1 MKPGT
6 LRISTVF
13 LLAVLSLARAATAQS
28 LLVGRVTSRDGT
40 PLPGA
45 RVTVEGDSKV
55 TKVDGR
61 FMLIGYFF
69 GATNIAT
76 VQMDGFKT
84 ARFWFLND
92 SSGNP
97 VEFTLEPIDPAPGS
111 RDAATPSEPTAPAAD
126 APDVSPDVFPDDAT
140 DVQPPPLEWHG
151 IEEGTRRTEQ
161 ELRDIPVARDPWA
174 ILQQAPGVLADRV
187 NVGDSESGHASMYVA
202 PGSSTNASTY
212 LVDGVVITD
221 FTSPGSSPTYYDF
234 AFVDGVDVTTGGGGT
249 SVASGGPV
257 LNILTKGGT
266 NRIAGSG
273 LYRFDPSRQSGA
285 SLAVGAYPL
294 DSRVTKLHDYS
305 ATLGGPLLK
314 DKWWFFAGSSGQK
327 GTWNF
332 GAADG
337 RFDSPGSFTSN
348 SVNVDGV
355 PAISDRINV
364 FFLDSTRSQLGP
376 SSDLG
381 RATSS
386 LWNSDTSLKTFK
398 IEDHHI
404 FNSNIFLTGTYSLV
418 RAGVHLAP
426 VAGDTP
432 VIYGTNDVWRNGF
445 ILYNSDR
452 PQDAFRV
459 DGSNFFNHGSLSQEL
474 KFGASY
480 RHADVAES
488 TRWPQGFAYLEE
500 PDGTF
505 SRFFV
510 GNSDT
515 TSSNQFTDFY
525 LQHQLRLGSL
535 TTTVGI
541 RVEHDKGTD
550 GPNTR
555 SGNPLVSLVQPVAQ
569 PARQTVDEHNVAPRL
584 GVSWSPPVERRLV
597 FSAGYGLY
605 FDQLPLPFT
614 GFSTDV
620 RGKTAPDGSI
630 VVNDANLLLGTFDP
644 VKNLIDSN
652 FSATKMSEV
661 SGGVETAVGRNFI
674 LGARYTQRNLQDL
687 PVLRD
692 LVLDGR
698 APRVATT
705 NDTFLFGNLV
715 GTDPNG
721 AAVSI
726 PVYALKL
733 GVTSYPGGGQLLT
746 NGFAETHYKGASL
759 TFNRRL
765 ANHWMLRGTFS
776 FNDWTWDLPAS
787 ETVLRPFGLTVG
799 AGLDGEAVA
808 PHSAAPDGVGV
819 YINSKY
825 SVQHE
830 RPVPDR
836 QPQAVGRGCVVQF
849 LWASGISDAVLC
861 VASRAQSAGQR
872 RERLSISRPRRSG
885 CRPAKDICLDKVESH
900 RRLRS
905 LQSRQR
911 WDGAPA

>member
-1 MKPGT
+1 M
-6 LRISTVF
+6 
-13 LLAVLSLARAATAQS
+13 
-28 LLVGRVTSRDGT
+28 
-40 PLPGA
+40 
-45 RVTVEGDSKV
+45 
-55 TKVDGR
+55 
-61 FMLIGYFF
+61 
-69 GATNIAT
+69 
-76 VQMDGFKT
+76 
-84 ARFWFLND
+84 
-92 SSGNP
+92 
-97 VEFTLEPIDPAPGS
+97 
-111 RDAATPSEPTAPAAD
+111 
-126 APDVSPDVFPDDAT
+126 
-140 DVQPPPLEWHG
+140 
-151 IEEGTRRTEQ
+151 
-161 ELRDIPVARDPWA
+161 
-174 ILQQAPGVLADRV
+174 
-187 NVGDSESGHASMYVA
+187 
-202 PGSSTNASTY
+202 
-212 LVDGVVITD
+212 
-221 FTSPGSSPTYYDF
+221 
-234 AFVDGVDVTTGGGGT
+234 
-249 SVASGGPV
+249 
-257 LNILTKGGT
+257 
-266 NRIAGSG
+266 
-273 LYRFDPSRQSGA
+273 
-285 SLAVGAYPL
+285 
-294 DSRVTKLHDYS
+294 
-305 ATLGGPLLK
+305 
-314 DKWWFFAGSSGQK
+314 
-327 GTWNF
+327 
-332 GAADG
+332 
-337 RFDSPGSFTSN
+337 
-348 SVNVDGV
+348 DGV

-404 FNSNIFLTGTYSLV
+404 FNSNFFLTGTYSLV

-432 VIYGTNDVWRNGF
+432 VVYGTNDVWRNGF

-776 FNDWTWDLPAS
+776 FNDWTWDVPAS

-825 SVQHE
+825 SYNMNGLYQIGNHKPWGVDASFNFSGRQGYPMPFYASQAG
-830 RPVPDR
+830 RNLQASDVNDYRFPDLDVLDAGLR
-836 QPQAVGRGCVVQF
+836 KTFAWTRLKATAGFDLFNLVNGGTVLQRDLDLRSGSVG
-849 LWASGISDAVLC
+849 AVLQTL
-861 VASRAQSAGQR
+861 A
-872 RERLSISRPRRSG
+872 PRIARVG
-885 CRPAKDICLDKVESH
+885 VRIEF
-900 RRLRS
+900 
-905 LQSRQR
+905 
-911 WDGAPA
+911 